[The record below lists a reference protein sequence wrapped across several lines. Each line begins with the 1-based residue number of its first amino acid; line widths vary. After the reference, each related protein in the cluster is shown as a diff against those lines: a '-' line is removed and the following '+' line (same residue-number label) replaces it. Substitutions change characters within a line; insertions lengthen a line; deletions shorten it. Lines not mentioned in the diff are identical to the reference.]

1 MVIRGVYGVIML
13 ETNTRDFTREMFKS
27 VENRYENL
35 NKKM

>member
-27 VENRYENL
+27 AENRYENL